1 MPVFEHTRRDGR
13 LWPWAL
19 GGALFVLLMLRACA
33 FGAVYWPQLD
43 DYIQYH
49 NYPTSGSFSQLQQ
62 SPPALHE
69 WAHTPWSWQNADNSR
84 GWSGHP

>member
-49 NYPTSGSFSQLQQ
+49 NYPTSGSFSQL
-62 SPPALHE
+62 
-69 WAHTPWSWQNADNSR
+69 
-84 GWSGHP
+84 